1 MAAMDIK
8 RDDNPNNS
16 FLGKSLPKSFSW
28 CLDVR
33 MARNMT
39 TAVTEKH
46 RAMRDAIEKTLKA
59 GWFSRVGTPSPS
71 LTPPG
76 TVADVAN
83 ATVAMRAAT
92 TEHELEVLLSHSP
105 PFSTRSAWLFV
116 NISLA
121 VLLLL
126 L

>member
-1 MAAMDIK
+1 MAEMDIK
-8 RDDNPNNS
+8 RDDNPHSN
-16 FLGKSLPKSFSW
+16 FVGKSLPKSFSW

-46 RAMRDAIEKTLKA
+46 RAMRDEMEKTLKA
-59 GWFSRVGTPSPS
+59 GCFSRVGVPLPS

-76 TVADVAN
+76 TAADVVN

-92 TEHELEVLLSHSP
+92 TEHEFEVLFSHMP
-105 PFSTRSAWLFV
+105 PCSTS
-116 NISLA
+116 SL
-121 VLLLL
+121 
-126 L
+126 